1 MESTGICVSYGI
13 KSEQTK
19 MATSVFFYSKCVK
32 FDAQLPILFV
42 KGENSDMSFLLHI
55 KYSISPRKFNFNS
68 THV

>member
-1 MESTGICVSYGI
+1 MELNQNRQKWLRVF
-13 KSEQTK
+13 
-19 MATSVFFYSKCVK
+19 FFYSKCVK